1 MRTFFSALL
10 FSAAL
15 FLQCPSAHTQ
25 QQLAKATTAAP
36 AHTEA
41 LSHIQT
47 AIQVGSSKELGR
59 FFETNIKLNLDDEP
73 GTFSASQAEIM
84 LRNFF
89 DKFEA
94 QRFEYIHQGEI
105 KNGNRYLIG
114 KYKHASGSFRVF
126 IQLKQEGAPPK
137 IHALYFTKN

>member
-1 MRTFFSALL
+1 MRTFFSTLL

-15 FLQCPSAHTQ
+15 FLHCPSGHTQ
-25 QQLAKATTAAP
+25 QQLTVASTP
-36 AHTEA
+36 ERTET

-114 KYKHASGSFRVF
+114 KYKHSSGSFRVF
-126 IQLKQEGAPPK
+126 IQLKQESAPPK
-137 IHALYFTKN
+137 IHALYFTKE